1 MFMRFQISVRFIA
14 RILTTHPLAYF
25 YYLIIL
31 GGVVWN
37 ILGSCWIG
45 SAFAFYSVGFSTCYL
60 ICVILSWI
68 SVAMSPL
75 FVVFGVFSPLRL
87 SLGGVSYSTLYPAAV
102 APEIQASV
110 LIPET
115 AGAQTSTSILQL
127 LQDAKLDLSVDQLL
141 TLDAR
146 NRRMQ
151 KEAIS
156 LFEGEMPITIT
167 ELPKAEYEVREN
179 PLLED
184 MQQPSRQGVTL
195 IHRDVLDNEMPSR
208 ASAWGRTE
216 SRAESEQN
224 PPCAV
229 VVTSQEQ
236 QEHQEQQEKQENLV
250 MINMDAADVV
260 IAIEA
265 EANDKDEKS
274 TSRSNNAQTCEM
286 CQEDDEATQA
296 GETVIETNKRT
307 SKRGKRKKE
316 KKENRGRNPK
326 ENIVIADAVIHDAQ
340 MRWERERR
348 VMSRLPGELPL
359 QSHADDSFVDVS
371 SQMIHDL
378 NYGHFDHNAANA
390 NVHVTVIE

>member
-1 MFMRFQISVRFIA
+1 M
-14 RILTTHPLAYF
+14 
-25 YYLIIL
+25 
-31 GGVVWN
+31 WN

-45 SAFAFYSVGFSTCYL
+45 SAFAFYSVGFSACYL

-68 SVAMSPL
+68 SVVMSPL
-75 FVVFGVFSPLRL
+75 FVVFGVFSPSLS
-87 SLGGVSYSTLYPAAV
+87 SLGGVSYSTLYPSAV
-102 APEIQASV
+102 VPEIQASV

-115 AGAQTSTSILQL
+115 ADAHASTSVLQL

-156 LFEGEMPITIT
+156 LAKGEMPITIT

-208 ASAWGRTE
+208 ASAWGRVE
-216 SRAESEQN
+216 SRAEVEQS
-224 PPCAV
+224 PSCAA

-236 QEHQEQQEKQENLV
+236 QDKQEKLV
-250 MINMDAADVV
+250 MMNMDAADVV

-265 EANDKDEKS
+265 EVSDRDDKATPKPNSD
-274 TSRSNNAQTCEM
+274 QTCEI
-286 CQEDDEATQA
+286 CQENDDEAQA
-296 GETVIETNKRT
+296 GETVIETNERT

-316 KKENRGRNPK
+316 KKEKRGRNPK

-340 MRWERERR
+340 MR
-348 VMSRLPGELPL
+348 
-359 QSHADDSFVDVS
+359 
-371 SQMIHDL
+371 
-378 NYGHFDHNAANA
+378 
-390 NVHVTVIE
+390 